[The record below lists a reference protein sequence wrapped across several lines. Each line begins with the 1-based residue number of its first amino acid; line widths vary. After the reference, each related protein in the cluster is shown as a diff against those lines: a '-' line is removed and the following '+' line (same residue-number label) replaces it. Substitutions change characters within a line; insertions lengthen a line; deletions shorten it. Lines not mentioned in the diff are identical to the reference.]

1 MYEAHIYFDDDFSGR
16 YKVPL
21 GANVDVAA
29 RAAQRLQPFIDW
41 LQKHNQ
47 RGAIGETGVPMAD
60 PRWLQALG
68 RFLDMADSACL
79 DWFMWAGGAWRP
91 NYELNLEPIDG
102 KDRSQIELI
111 RSRM

>member
-1 MYEAHIYFDDDFSGR
+1 MLTEQQFGGLAHR
-16 YKVPL
+16 
-21 GANVDVAA
+21 VAVH
-29 RAAQRLQPFIDW
+29 RP
-41 LQKHNQ
+41 
-47 RGAIGETGVPMAD
+47 EYPAD
-60 PRWLQALG
+60 A
-68 RFLDMADSACL
+68 ACL